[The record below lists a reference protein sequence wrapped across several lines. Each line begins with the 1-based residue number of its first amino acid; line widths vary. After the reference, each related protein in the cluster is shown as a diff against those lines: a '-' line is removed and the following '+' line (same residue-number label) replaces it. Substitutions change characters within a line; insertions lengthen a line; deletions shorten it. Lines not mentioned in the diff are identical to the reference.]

1 MSSEPASGAGTEG
14 LRVPSSDSPRP
25 TSSSLKRNYSGKKE
39 AMNGPL
45 YRQTVNHT
53 VLVRRLKRKGDGP
66 SKQLARWFVENQI
79 GFSFNLLA
87 LLFCAHYLLPKSQS
101 YTAKFVRL
109 QYYSANSGKY
119 GAGFDDSYFVAF
131 AVVLLTGL
139 RAATMEYA
147 LAPFAKY
154 MGISKKKEVTR
165 FAEQAWLVLYCTT
178 FWSLGFYIYFTSPY
192 WLNLKQLWA
201 TWPNRELGGLHKT
214 YILAQ
219 LGFWLQQIFVINI
232 EERRKDHWQ
241 MLSHHFITIALI
253 VGSYRYHHNAVGNLI
268 LVLFDLGDILLSGAK
283 CLKYMGFTNACD
295 VGFGL
300 FMLAWFVCRHI
311 FMNMVCWSI
320 YEHVP
325 YTMTYGCFKGNQ
337 DNLQGPFEQPEGYSL
352 YLQPFLASD
361 GLLCHNDTI
370 RWTFLTLLLSLQTI
384 CIVWFAMIVN
394 VAVRVIRGAGA
405 DDTRSDDEGDEEE
418 EEEFVYEEAQ
428 AMEEDVGVEEID
440 LKIWERRSG
449 VKRTTSN
456 ATAVS
461 LPGHSDRKE
470 LLNRIGC
477 EKQID

>member
-1 MSSEPASGAGTEG
+1 MVLGNP
-14 LRVPSSDSPRP
+14 P
-25 TSSSLKRNYSGKKE
+25 TDN
-39 AMNGPL
+39 
-45 YRQTVNHT
+45 
-53 VLVRRLKRKGDGP
+53 
-66 SKQLARWFVENQI
+66 I
-79 GFSFNLLA
+79 
-87 LLFCAHYLLPKSQS
+87 
-101 YTAKFVRL
+101 
-109 QYYSANSGKY
+109 
-119 GAGFDDSYFVAF
+119 
-131 AVVLLTGL
+131 
-139 RAATMEYA
+139 
-147 LAPFAKY
+147 
-154 MGISKKKEVTR
+154 
-165 FAEQAWLVLYCTT
+165 
-178 FWSLGFYIYFTSPY
+178 
-192 WLNLKQLWA
+192 
-201 TWPNRELGGLHKT
+201 
-214 YILAQ
+214 
-219 LGFWLQQIFVINI
+219 QQ
-232 EERRKDHWQ
+232 
-241 MLSHHFITIALI
+241 
-253 VGSYRYHHNAVGNLI
+253 
-268 LVLFDLGDILLSGAK
+268 GAK

-337 DNLQGPFEQPEGYSL
+337 DNLQGPFEQPEGYSF

-384 CIVWFAMIVN
+384 CVVWFAMIVN

-418 EEEFVYEEAQ
+418 QEEFVYEEAQ